1 MMKIR
6 DYEARDLERVLDI
19 TIAAWQPIFAS
30 FRKLLGEKVFS
41 TVYPDW
47 QAEKHRQLSEQCA
60 GKYGATVRVAEL
72 NGKVVGFIIYYCNAS
87 TGIGEISHNA
97 VDPDYQHQGIATLM
111 YPAVLAEMK
120 AQGMRCAQVSTGG
133 DPSHAPAR
141 RAYEKAGFDRALPS
155 VNYYQE
161 L

>member
-1 MMKIR
+1 MIIR
-6 DYEARDLERVLDI
+6 NYEQKDLGRILDI
-19 TIAAWQPIFAS
+19 TIAAWQPVFAS
-30 FRKLLGEKVFS
+30 FRSLLGEKVFNI
-41 TVYPDW
+41 VYPDW
-47 QAEKHRQLSEQCA
+47 QAEKRGMLTAQCA
-60 GKYGATVRVAEL
+60 GEHGAAVRITEL
-72 NGKVVGFIIYYCNAS
+72 DNEIVGYIVYYCNTK

-97 VDPDYQHQGIATLM
+97 VDPAYQNRGIATLM
-111 YPAVLAEMK
+111 YATVLAEMK

-141 RAYEKAGFDRALPS
+141 RAYEKAGFDRTLPS